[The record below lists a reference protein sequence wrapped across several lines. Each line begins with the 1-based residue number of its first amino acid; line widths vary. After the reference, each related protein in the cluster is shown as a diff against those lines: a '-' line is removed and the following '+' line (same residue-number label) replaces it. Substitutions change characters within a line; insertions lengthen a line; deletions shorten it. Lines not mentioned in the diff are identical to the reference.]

1 MKGEMPLKC
10 CPRPEC
16 FMVLVSA
23 VRYCHACGHDFRDPR
38 TAWDRHDAKSRSIT
52 YQGVM
57 YVAYRPDRSSLW
69 KIRDGSTLEDIADK
83 LTTRDVTAY
92 FKKQGDRETA
102 AALAEWG
109 RWQKN
114 SAA

>member
-10 CPRPEC
+10 CPDC
-16 FMVLVSA
+16 FMVMVSA
-23 VRYCHACGHDFRDPR
+23 IRHCQACGHDFRDPR
-38 TAWDRHDAKSRSIT
+38 TAWEHHDDKSRSIT

-69 KIRDGSTLEDIADK
+69 KIRDGSTLVDIADK

-92 FKKQGDRETA
+92 FKRKGDREEA
-102 AALAEWG
+102 AAFAEWG
-109 RWQKN
+109 RWQKK